1 MRILSKFTVIALIV
15 LGLVCTPSLTFASDF
30 RVLFEKTETEQ
41 QAQFLNAL
49 KNSGQA
55 TALVRNLGTAISLPR
70 VLTIQFGTRTG
81 AFYDPHSATIHIPYS
96 FALELV
102 GSEGAMLE
110 EQAVASA
117 IGVLTFTLYHEVS
130 HALFDLLDLG
140 PLSDEEEAADA
151 LAAVLAIEFGH
162 AGSSLASAIT
172 VLYTRQAVVDGAGTF
187 GGAEPNMSLGR
198 YQRLM
203 CWLAGSEPGHLPEIA
218 AHAGI
223 PAQRIERC
231 PSEYQELRAT
241 LLAWLEPHL
250 IR

>member
-1 MRILSKFTVIALIV
+1 MRILSKLTVTALIV
-15 LGLVCTPSLTFASDF
+15 LGLVCSRSLTFASDF
-30 RVLFEKTETEQ
+30 RMLFGSTETEQ
-41 QAQFLNAL
+41 EADFLESL

-55 TALVRNLGTAISLPR
+55 SALIRSLGTSISLPR
-70 VLTIQFGTRTG
+70 VLTIQFGTKTG
-81 AFYDPHSATIHIPYS
+81 AFYDPDSATIHIPYS

-102 GSEGAMLE
+102 GPPGERLE
-110 EQAVASA
+110 EQALAAA
-117 IGVLTFTLYHEVS
+117 IGVLTFTLYHEIS

-151 LAAVLAIEFGH
+151 LATVLAIEFGH
-162 AGSSLASAIT
+162 AASTLASATT
-172 VLYTRQAVVDGAGTF
+172 VLYRRQAVVDRVGASKGAG
-187 GGAEPNMSLGR
+187 PNMSLGR

-203 CWLAGSEPGHLPEIA
+203 CWVAGSEPGHLLEIA
-218 AHAGI
+218 GQARI

-241 LLAWLEPHL
+241 LLTWLEPHL